1 MSNTIK
7 ETCRYCGLRTDMP
20 VVKTGCVSDGKPRRM
35 YRIEC
40 PRCGRGQWTH
50 EDGEHGDK

>member
-1 MSNTIK
+1 MSETIK
-7 ETCRYCGLRTDMP
+7 ATCRYCGLHTEMT
-20 VVKTGCVSDGKPRRM
+20 VVKTVCVSDGKTRRM

-50 EDGEHGDK
+50 KDGEHSDK